1 MKIILIILL
10 LIITIY
16 CYYLNFNEAFT
27 NDEPVKIAYI
37 NTDKTTILT
46 EGVFF
51 KNPTNGQRKIPSDIL
66 NNVDNIIEF
75 NIHPN
80 YYALI
85 SINNSEPQLYR
96 GTRFVQNYNV
106 FKYITKIEIVKN
118 ITNLI

>member
-1 MKIILIILL
+1 MKIFIIILF
-10 LIITIY
+10 IITIY
-16 CYYLNFNEAFT
+16 CYYLNFYEAFR
-27 NDEPVKIAYI
+27 NDDPVKIAYI

-46 EGVFF
+46 EGMYF
-51 KNPTNGQRKIPSDIL
+51 KNPAYGQKKIPSDIIT
-66 NNVDNIIEF
+66 NVNNIIEF
-75 NIHPN
+75 EIHPN